1 MKRISYRNAEE
12 LDVLHL
18 LQDDVSDGLVVI
30 VIVICIDEL
39 STIDKKDRQTAD
51 PFCAQTS

>member
-1 MKRISYRNAEE
+1 MSYRDAEE

-30 VIVICIDEL
+30 VIVICIREL
-39 STIDKKDRQTAD
+39 STIDKKDRQTAA
-51 PFCAQTS
+51 PCHAQTSFQI